1 MEQDGNIQDKFKGAE
16 QRKAVRFMS
25 PEREKDKKLEKS
37 VNRMLLSLSKPII
50 NNPSQVPSSPKD
62 PTNCLKLILDPGGYI
77 LLTWNRAF
85 LMSCFIALCID
96 PLFFFLPFV
105 DNTYPYLC
113 IRTDQHLACVLTILR
128 CMVDMV
134 YLINIIIKF
143 HTAYVDPI
151 SEVLGKGELITDP
164 RLIVNRYLRKGFL
177 IDLLG
182 ALPFP
187 QYTIRV
193 YLIIPLSNKIIKVM
207 GFLARTAWAGAIYNL
222 LLYLLASHVVG
233 AVYYLLAMERQA
245 TCWQS
250 QCLADVASQNNQT
263 CNFQYLECRN
273 TGSQDSQNWA
283 NNTSAFANCNAATKG
298 ISFNFGIFLI
308 ALQYG
313 LTTTSLSEKYFYSLW
328 WGFQELR

>member
-1 MEQDGNIQDKFKGAE
+1 
-16 QRKAVRFMS
+16 MS

-77 LLTWNRAF
+77 LLAWNRAF

-187 QYTIRV
+187 Q
-193 YLIIPLSNKIIKVM
+193 
-207 GFLARTAWAGAIYNL
+207 
-222 LLYLLASHVVG
+222 VVG

-283 NNTSAFANCNAATKG
+283 NNTSVFANCNAATKG